1 MRGIH
6 DRPHRLPRPL
16 VRLCRVAADTG
27 PPLQRA
33 RLRVVAGQLKS
44 VADKQ
49 PVGERQDGHLP
60 CHPVERLR
68 RKARPAAAVFGRHPG
83 RIGPDISLQPG
94 PGRRLVVAGRRQAR
108 HHESLRAAA
117 ERLGHF
123 LRSRQPRRERRGGRT
138 ATTAVVVERPCDVAA
153 REAAV
158 AEPGMC
164 LRRRLR
170 AEILDS
176 RRLGGPRI
184 PLIDRL
190 PHADAAAV
198 AELGPH
204 RLLKRRI
211 IGHERGHGHRQRR
224 EEIWVL
230 AVGQQT
236 RHVVRGQDDLADVS
250 VFAAGEGGVEIGGQR
265 HPLLALLGD
274 ERVPPVAGGGGP
286 FQCQLARPIEER
298 RVGRRVD
305 ESEKLEACREAG
317 KIVRAAGDRQFEHL
331 AARER
336 LWKEGKRLAAPERAG
351 LLGVGHLG
359 IRSGFAHVGE
369 ILPKLLVHPRDP
381 RGCGGIGPDRRE
393 RRDLVEKPKPGVVV
407 QW

>member
-16 VRLCRVAADTG
+16 VCLCRVAADTG

-44 VADKQ
+44 VANEQ

-68 RKARPAAAVFGRHPG
+68 RKARSAAAVFGRHPG
-83 RIGPDISLQPG
+83 GVGPNISLQPR
-94 PGRRLVVAGRRQAR
+94 PGRRLVVASRRQAR
-108 HHESLRAAA
+108 CDGSLRAAT
-117 ERLGHF
+117 ERRGHF
-123 LRSRQPRRERRGGRT
+123 FGGRQPRRERRRGRT
-138 ATTAVVVERPCDVAA
+138 AATAVVVERPCDVAA
-153 REAAV
+153 RQAAV

-170 AEILDS
+170 AVILER

-190 PHADAAAV
+190 PHADAAPV
-198 AELGPH
+198 AKLGPH
-204 RLLKRRI
+204 RLLQRRI
-211 IGHERGHGHRQRR
+211 IGHERRHGHRQRY
-224 EEIWVL
+224 EQVGIL
-230 AVGQQT
+230 AVRQQT
-236 RHVVRGQDDLADVS
+236 RHIIRGQDDLASVS
-250 VFAAGEGGVEIGGQR
+250 VFAAVEGGVEIGGQR
-265 HPLLALLGD
+265 HPLLARLGD

-286 FQCQLARPIEER
+286 LHCQLACPIEER

-305 ESEKLEACREAG
+305 ESEKREACREAG
-317 KIVRAAGDRQFEHL
+317 KIVRAAGQRQFEHL
-331 AARER
+331 AAGER

-351 LLGVGHLG
+351 LLGVGHLR